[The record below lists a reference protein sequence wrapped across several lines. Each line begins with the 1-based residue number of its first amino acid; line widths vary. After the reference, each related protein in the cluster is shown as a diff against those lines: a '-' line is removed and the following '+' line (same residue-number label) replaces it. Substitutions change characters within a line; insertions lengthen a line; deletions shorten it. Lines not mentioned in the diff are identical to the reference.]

1 MSEAFVEG
9 TGGDIPHAPSKRRY
23 PDLIALYT
31 VSAQVSLLTFQSLCR
46 DLACFLERLEMTT
59 HPKPTRGIW
68 WPLLSLTV
76 GEVMLAYDLTAVL
89 RRGDG
94 EVNL

>member
-1 MSEAFVEG
+1 
-9 TGGDIPHAPSKRRY
+9 
-23 PDLIALYT
+23 
-31 VSAQVSLLTFQSLCR
+31 
-46 DLACFLERLEMTT
+46 MTT